1 MKDIS
6 RDLSRRLLSDRKL
19 TQLVVVAVL
28 VFGTFAVLVPDLF
41 LTQRNFT
48 SIMFQMPEIALLSLG
63 VMLAMLT
70 AGIDLSVVSMSN
82 LAALS
87 TTYLLVTQVTEGGG
101 NVWMWIGISIAI
113 GMLVGLLAGLANGL
127 IIAGIGVTPIL
138 ATLATL
144 TLYNGIAVGTRRGQ
158 SITGLPQEF
167 ISLGNGSLGGIP
179 IPMIVLIAAAIL
191 VAFFI
196 NKTGLGMQT
205 VLVGANQEAAKYSAI
220 GVKKVI
226 LATYTVSG
234 GLSALAGLI
243 IASRSASAN
252 PDYGASYV
260 LLAIVIVV
268 LGGVNP
274 YGGFGTVTGVI
285 LATLVLQMVSSGFNA
300 LRFSQFFYQLAQGFI
315 LVAVMVLNTYMDKRR
330 LRGKKD
336 PSPPKGFPET
346 AEITTVEAEEAR
358 ARKDQESS

>member
-1 MKDIS
+1 VKDIS
-6 RDLSRRLLSDRKL
+6 RDLTRRLLSDRKL
-19 TQLVVVAVL
+19 TQLVVVAL
-28 VFGTFAVLVPDLF
+28 VVFLSFSILVPDLF
-41 LTQRNFT
+41 LTPRNFI
-48 SIMFQMPEIALLSLG
+48 SMAFQIPEIALLALG

-87 TTYLLVTQVTEGGG
+87 TAYLLVTQVTEGGG
-101 NVWMWIGISIAI
+101 NVYVWIALSIVIGIV
-113 GMLVGLLAGLANGL
+113 VGLISGLANGA

-144 TLYNGIAVGTRRGQ
+144 TLYNGIAVGIRNGQ
-158 SITGLPQEF
+158 SIIGLPPEF
-167 ISLGNGSLGGIP
+167 TAIGNGSFLGIP
-179 IPMIVLIAAAIL
+179 IPMIILL
-191 VAFFI
+191 VAGIGVALYI
-196 NKTGLGMQT
+196 NKTGLGMQS
-205 VLVGANQEAAKYSAI
+205 VLVGANQEAATYSAI
-220 GVKKVI
+220 GVKKV
-226 LATYTVSG
+226 LLMTYTLSG

-285 LATLVLQMVSSGFNA
+285 LATAVLQMVASGFNA
-300 LRFSQFFYQLAQGFI
+300 LRFSQFFYQLAQGFVLI
-315 LVAVMVLNTYMDKRR
+315 AVMILNTYVDKRR
-330 LRGKKD
+330 LKAKKD
-336 PSPPKGFPET
+336 KAP
-346 AEITTVEAEEAR
+346 
-358 ARKDQESS
+358 QES

>member
-6 RDLSRRLLSDRKL
+6 QNLVKSLLSDRKL
-19 TQLVVVAVL
+19 TQLIIVAVI
-28 VFGTFAVLVPDLF
+28 VFATFSILVPELF
-41 LTQRNFT
+41 LTPRNFV
-48 SIMFQMPEIALLSLG
+48 SMAFQIPEIALLALG

-87 TTYLLVTQVTEGGG
+87 TAYLLVTQVSEGGG
-101 NVWMWIGISIAI
+101 NVYVWIVITIAVGIF
-113 GMLVGLLAGLANGL
+113 VGLVAGLANGL

-144 TLYNGIAVGTRRGQ
+144 TLYNGIAVGVRNGQ
-158 SITGLPQEF
+158 SIIGLPEEF
-167 ISLGNGSLGGIP
+167 VAIGNSSLWGIP
-179 IPMIVLIAAAIL
+179 MPMVILL
-191 VAFFI
+191 VAGVGVAIFI
-196 NKTGLGMQT
+196 NKTGLGMQSI
-205 VLVGANQEAAKYSAI
+205 LVGANQEAARYSGI
-220 GVKKVI
+220 NVNKV
-226 LATYTVSG
+226 LLMTYTLSG

-252 PDYGASYV
+252 PDYGSSYV

-285 LATLVLQMVSSGFNA
+285 LATAVLQMVASGFNA
-300 LRFSQFFYQLAQGFI
+300 LRFSQFFYQLAQGFV
-315 LVAVMVLNTYMDKRR
+315 LVAVMVLNVYVDKRR
-330 LRGKKD
+330 M
-336 PSPPKGFPET
+336 
-346 AEITTVEAEEAR
+346 
-358 ARKDQESS
+358 ARKIAKGPKES

>member
-6 RDLSRRLLSDRKL
+6 RDLTRRLLSDRKL
-19 TQLVVVAVL
+19 TQLIVVAL
-28 VFGTFAVLVPDLF
+28 VVFLGFSILVPDLF
-41 LTQRNFT
+41 LTPRNFI
-48 SIMFQMPEIALLSLG
+48 SMAFQIPEIALLALG
-63 VMLAMLT
+63 VMMAMLT

-87 TTYLLVTQVTEGGG
+87 TAYLLVTQVTEGGG
-101 NVWMWIGISIAI
+101 NVYVWIVLSIVIGIV
-113 GMLVGLLAGLANGL
+113 VGLISGLANGA

-144 TLYNGIAVGTRRGQ
+144 TLYNGIAVGIRNGQ
-158 SITGLPQEF
+158 SIIGLPPEF
-167 ISLGNGSLGGIP
+167 TAIGNGSFLGIP
-179 IPMIVLIAAAIL
+179 IPMIILL
-191 VAFFI
+191 VAGVGVALYI
-196 NKTGLGMQT
+196 NKTGLGMQS
-205 VLVGANQEAAKYSAI
+205 VLVGANQEAATYSAI
-220 GVKKVI
+220 GVKKV
-226 LATYTVSG
+226 LLMTYTLSG

-285 LATLVLQMVSSGFNA
+285 LATAVLQMVASGFNA
-300 LRFSQFFYQLAQGFI
+300 LRFSQFFYQLAQGFVLI
-315 LVAVMVLNTYMDKRR
+315 AVMILNTYVDKRR
-330 LRGKKD
+330 LKAKKEKA
-336 PSPPKGFPET
+336 PQGS
-346 AEITTVEAEEAR
+346 
-358 ARKDQESS
+358 